1 MGEARKEGF
10 VESMLSRRIDHEVD
24 VIEIE
29 VSETCRVQR
38 ERERRIRF
46 CRLVREFWNGRL
58 TGSERKG
65 DQIGCN
71 LFEPNQFDCWQSLQ
85 DLLDSPDTFLVVQR
99 VTVQSERGSRVTDG
113 SDFVAVCDSVD

>member
-24 VIEIE
+24 VIETE
-29 VSETCRVQR
+29 VSETCRIHR
-38 ERERRIRF
+38 ENKERRIKY
-46 CRLVREFWNGRL
+46 CRLVRKIWNGRL

-71 LFEPNQFDCWQSLQ
+71 LFEPNHFDCW
-85 DLLDSPDTFLVVQR
+85 
-99 VTVQSERGSRVTDG
+99 
-113 SDFVAVCDSVD
+113 